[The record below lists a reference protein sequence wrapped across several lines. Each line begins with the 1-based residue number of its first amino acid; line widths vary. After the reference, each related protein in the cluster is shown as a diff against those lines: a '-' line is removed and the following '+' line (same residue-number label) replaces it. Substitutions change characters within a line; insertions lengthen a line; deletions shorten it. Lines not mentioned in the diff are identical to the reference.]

1 MEVSSLRE
9 WDPRSLL
16 VRPSPF
22 PSALIQRGDSWPPLP
37 RVELIQKVS
46 TKTVNIDC
54 VFRRGEP
61 FWSPIRSGA
70 PERSLPSVC
79 KTVKK
84 DCMFRRGGINLNRF
98 GLRVFR
104 LYYPIER
111 FRLRILRRSKTP
123 EIQCR
128 FDRMKTPRKSLPQE
142 LSPRLFHRLNF
153 ELRF

>member
-1 MEVSSLRE
+1 MQTSSAHQVLHHSFSYCTAVLRA
-9 WDPRSLL
+9 S
-16 VRPSPF
+16 VRKF
-22 PSALIQRGDSWPPLP
+22 CSAGHFCRFFLRPVCPQTVKKRTSS
-37 RVELIQKVS
+37 VC
-46 TKTVNIDC
+46 KTVNIDC

-84 DCMFRRGGINLNRF
+84 DCMFRRGGNNLNRF

-128 FDRMKTPRKSLPQE
+128 FDRMKTPK
-142 LSPRLFHRLNF
+142 
-153 ELRF
+153 RFTTGGK